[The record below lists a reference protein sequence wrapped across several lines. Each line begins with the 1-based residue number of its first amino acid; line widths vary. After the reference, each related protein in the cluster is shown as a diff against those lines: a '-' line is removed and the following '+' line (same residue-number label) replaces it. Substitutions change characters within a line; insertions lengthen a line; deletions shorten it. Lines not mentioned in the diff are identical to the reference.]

1 MTREVLTISEPED
14 YRKRDILND
23 NQENEN
29 QDSFPLLDHEG
40 FEFY

>member
-23 NQENEN
+23 NQENED
-29 QDSFPLLDHEG
+29 QDIFSLLEYERL
-40 FEFY
+40 EFY